1 MTQRPEAPTD
11 AVFTAART
19 SDPVASIHRVAD
31 AYGSPEVDIEG
42 ILGAEIS
49 PDDPDRAVIE
59 PWAATV
65 DGPILDVGAGTGR
78 WTGHLARL
86 GHTVEGLE
94 PSDRLITIAR
104 ARHPAVVFHHDSI
117 EDLAH
122 CATRRGGIL
131 AWYSM
136 IHMSAEELPHALAV
150 LRARLHDGGSLL
162 MSFFAGPRLEAFDH
176 PIAAAYRWPMNKTA
190 EALTQAGFEL
200 IVQHSN
206 PRSPHAYI
214 TACAAPGCS

>member
-59 PWAATV
+59 PWAAAV

-117 EDLAH
+117 EDLAR
-122 CATRRGGIL
+122 CETRWGGIL
-131 AWYSM
+131 AWYST
-136 IHMSAEELPHALAV
+136 IHMSSEELLHALV
-150 LRARLHDGGSLL
+150 TLRTRLGDGGSLT
-162 MSFFAGPRLEAFDH
+162 R
-176 PIAAAYRWPMNKTA
+176 
-190 EALTQAGFEL
+190 
-200 IVQHSN
+200 
-206 PRSPHAYI
+206 
-214 TACAAPGCS
+214 PGVSGDRIPWKDLSRGTSQ

>member
-1 MTQRPEAPTD
+1 MTHRRGSATGS
-11 AVFTAART
+11 AITTARVP
-19 SDPVASIHRVAD
+19 DLGASTNRVAE
-31 AYGSPEVDIEG
+31 AYGSPRVDIEG
-42 ILGAEIS
+42 ILGTEIS
-49 PDDPDRAVIE
+49 PSDPDRAIIE
-59 PWAATV
+59 PWAAAV

-117 EDLAH
+117 EDLAR
-122 CATRRGGIL
+122 CETRWGGIL
-131 AWYSM
+131 AWYST
-136 IHMSAEELPHALAV
+136 IHMSSEELLHALV
-150 LRARLHDGGSLL
+150 TLRTRLGDGGSLL

-176 PIAAAYRWPMNKTA
+176 PIAPAYRWPMNKIVA
-190 EALTQAGFEL
+190 ALTQAGFEV
-200 IVQHSN
+200 IAQHSN

-214 TACAAPGCS
+214 TACATPSFS